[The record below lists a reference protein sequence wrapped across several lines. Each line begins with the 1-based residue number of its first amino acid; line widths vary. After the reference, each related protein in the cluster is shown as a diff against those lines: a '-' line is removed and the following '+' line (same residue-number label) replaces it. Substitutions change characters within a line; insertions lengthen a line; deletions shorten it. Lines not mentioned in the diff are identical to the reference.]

1 MKDYWSIR
9 SKKYDIII
17 GDIMSAML
25 CTDHRYY
32 SSKNCLKL
40 LFDTGLVLDKYKET
54 MVINTIAL

>member
-1 MKDYWSIR
+1 
-9 SKKYDIII
+9 
-17 GDIMSAML
+17 MSAML